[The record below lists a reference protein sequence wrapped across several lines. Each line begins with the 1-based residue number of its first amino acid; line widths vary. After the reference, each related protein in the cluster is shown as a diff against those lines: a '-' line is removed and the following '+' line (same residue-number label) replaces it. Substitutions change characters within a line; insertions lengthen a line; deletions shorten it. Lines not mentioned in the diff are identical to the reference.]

1 MPRRAIVTHIKK
13 RHSAFCLVLASVA
26 PPALAQQTPGA
37 SGPIEDLQDQAE
49 TAARATEQL
58 ILPIPLSNPTLG
70 TGLAV
75 AIVRIYEPKG
85 SGKPWTTG
93 AAAMYTSRKDRA
105 IGAFHNM
112 SLQDDRLRF
121 SALGGYASL
130 PLKFYGIGADAG
142 DRGIA
147 LNIQQDVLG
156 GRAEGLYEAAP
167 DLHVG
172 VRLRYQQVRTRIRL
186 NPDRAP
192 DIEIPPVQL
201 RSSVVGLGP
210 SLVFE
215 RTDAPFNPRNGVL
228 VEGHWIFGITA
239 LGSDFAYSRATFSAN
254 GYRALSD
261 ATGVAARVSFCAA
274 GANAPY
280 YDLCNYG
287 QSNDLRGYLN
297 GQYRD
302 RASWAAQV
310 ELRQRLWGRLGGVA
324 FAGIGGIAPKIS
336 RIGDTTLLPAAGAG
350 LRYQI
355 SKQYGINASVDLAFG
370 KDSHAIYFSVG
381 EAF

>member
-1 MPRRAIVTHIKK
+1 MPPELTIGNAVTRKDV
-13 RHSAFCLVLASVA
+13 AWVLLALFAS
-26 PPALAQQTPGA
+26 PAAGQQTPGA
-37 SGPIEDLQDQAE
+37 SGPIEDLREQAE
-49 TAARATEQL
+49 TTAKATEQL

-85 SGKPWTTG
+85 SGQPWTTG
-93 AAAMYTSRKDRA
+93 AAAMYTSHKDRA
-105 IGAFHNM
+105 VGAFHNM

-121 SALGGYASL
+121 SVLGGYASL

-142 DRGIA
+142 DRGVA

-156 GRAEGLYEAAP
+156 GRAEGLYEVAP

-172 VRLRYQQVRTRIRL
+172 VRMQYQRVRTGIRL
-186 NPDRAP
+186 DPERAP
-192 DIEIPPVQL
+192 DIDIPTIQL
-201 RSSVVGLGP
+201 RSTVVGLGP

-228 VEGHWIFGITA
+228 VEGHWIFGISA